1 MGMSSKDKGLTIG
14 NSDTIREVHNSFAR
28 QDPFTIED
36 DDRTG
41 GKEEDA
47 FHFIGYV
54 PNNGQL
60 YELDGLQA
68 GPISFGA
75 CTDDTWLAMAREQIQ
90 KRIEKY
96 A

>member
-1 MGMSSKDKGLTIG
+1 MNSKDKGLTIG

-41 GKEEDA
+41 GKEEDV

-54 PNNGQL
+54 PNNG
-60 YELDGLQA
+60 
-68 GPISFGA
+68 
-75 CTDDTWLAMAREQIQ
+75 
-90 KRIEKY
+90 
-96 A
+96 

>member
-1 MGMSSKDKGLTIG
+1 MNQSDKIDIGQELSQIRTFTNGMTSKDKGLTIG

-41 GKEEDA
+41 GKEEDV

-54 PNNGQL
+54 PNNG
-60 YELDGLQA
+60 
-68 GPISFGA
+68 
-75 CTDDTWLAMAREQIQ
+75 
-90 KRIEKY
+90 
-96 A
+96 